1 MPGNIINLTPAQ
13 IAQWPKANYVDP
25 VERTWLPGYS
35 GTLYGV
41 STSMVVLRMGLRL
54 NRQAGGLGLDDV
66 LLVGAWFASTMFT
79 AVEIMAGT
87 KYDLGRHAWDIPL
100 GDFEYLAEF
109 TWLAEFSF
117 LLTGGC
123 TKVSVLLFY
132 RRLVAGTYDVRWNWA
147 VLAAITF
154 TAAYT
159 LAFMLALIFNCNPT
173 QAYWKAF
180 DLSWIEHHKYTCA
193 DTTAINVLAGICAAA
208 SDLYSVILPLIMTK
222 QVGLPRPQRIALNAL
237 FSLGLLVV
245 GASAVRTYYLF
256 EVGRQSDVSWYIFDV
271 FVWSQLELQLGIM
284 CASAPALRV
293 FFRRYLSG
301 AVSRAVNSSRSRP
314 SRLGY
319 RLEEEPGVDGQTSV
333 QRVEDWTTK
342 RLSKEEGT
350 FVAQSEMGSQSS
362 ISTFNHVNQIR
373 TPEDYEAYNLQN
385 MEKYRETATGR
396 PSRDIHMYGGLS
408 QSTPREWDATADYG
422 RT

>member
-1 MPGNIINLTPAQ
+1 
-13 IAQWPKANYVDP
+13 
-25 VERTWLPGYS
+25 
-35 GTLYGV
+35 
-41 STSMVVLRMGLRL
+41 
-54 NRQAGGLGLDDV
+54 
-66 LLVGAWFASTMFT
+66 
-79 AVEIMAGT
+79 
-87 KYDLGRHAWDIPL
+87 
-100 GDFEYLAEF
+100 
-109 TWLAEFSF
+109 
-117 LLTGGC
+117 
-123 TKVSVLLFY
+123 
-132 RRLVAGTYDVRWNWA
+132 
-147 VLAAITF
+147 
-154 TAAYT
+154 
-159 LAFMLALIFNCNPT
+159 
-173 QAYWKAF
+173 
-180 DLSWIEHHKYTCA
+180 
-193 DTTAINVLAGICAAA
+193 
-208 SDLYSVILPLIMTK
+208 
-222 QVGLPRPQRIALNAL
+222 
-237 FSLGLLVV
+237 
-245 GASAVRTYYLF
+245 
-256 EVGRQSDVSWYIFDV
+256 VSWYIFDV

-293 FFRRYLSG
+293 FFRKYLSG

-319 RLEEEPGVDGQTSV
+319 RLEEEPGVDGQMSV

-396 PSRDIHMYGGLS
+396 PSRDIQMYGSLS